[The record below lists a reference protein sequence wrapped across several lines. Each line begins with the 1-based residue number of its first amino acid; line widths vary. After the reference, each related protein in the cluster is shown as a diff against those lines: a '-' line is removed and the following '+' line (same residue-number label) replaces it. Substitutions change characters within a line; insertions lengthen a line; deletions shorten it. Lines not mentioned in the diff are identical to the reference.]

1 MKMSK
6 IVGFEFNDHRPYPS
20 TNKQTGEV
28 TTKYLDNVTFYVT
41 VPLASDEDHVYRR
54 GVTLKEYTASKT
66 SLEAIFNT
74 KITNTVEFLEKA
86 LNRDC
91 IPQTAARTFRRDGN
105 DVLMGEELVGCFF
118 IDELVGATKE
128 K

>member
-1 MKMSK
+1 MKTSK

-20 TNKQTGEV
+20 TNKQTGET
-28 TTKYLDNVTFYVT
+28 TTKYLDNVTFFVT
-41 VPLASDEDHVYRR
+41 VPLASDEDRVYRR

-66 SLEAIFNT
+66 SLEAIFDT

-91 IPQTAARTFRRDGN
+91 YPLTSPRTFRRDGN
-105 DVLMGEELVGCFF
+105 DVFIGEELVGCLFV
-118 IDELVGATKE
+118 DELVGAAKE